1 MKHVCRNSGLV
12 PIRPI
17 TVSRLVPE
25 ASTYA
30 EPQGGQSGFVCL
42 CRRTA
47 IVFSC
52 DNHCCLLL
60 FHSPGKSFVTSFHF
74 THTHS
79 CLTPSHRDAL
89 YPLCLAHKQLSN
101 SQKPVAFQNPP
112 AYPWTYSKI
121 DDQKPSTSLRA
132 FGFATHKAD
141 DTHFLSSSVPFTKAC
156 HNSHCWPI
164 VRPRII
170 QRRPPISLTSASD
183 NHHLDFPTGT
193 SINLINYST
202 TTTSTR
208 IFGLQSSHERLLH
221 HYKAGS
227 LFLLSGFD

>member
-1 MKHVCRNSGLV
+1 MF
-12 PIRPI
+12 P
-17 TVSRLVPE
+17 
-25 ASTYA
+25 
-30 EPQGGQSGFVCL
+30 
-42 CRRTA
+42 
-47 IVFSC
+47 
-52 DNHCCLLL
+52 LL
-60 FHSPGKSFVTSFHF
+60 FWSSRCNTR
-74 THTHS
+74 S
-79 CLTPSHRDAL
+79 C
-89 YPLCLAHKQLSN
+89 
-101 SQKPVAFQNPP
+101 
-112 AYPWTYSKI
+112 
-121 DDQKPSTSLRA
+121 STSQLYEGLSPSRHAVRCARGKASLAENPFVRRQFRAQLIRA